1 MEKIKEKLSDS
12 EVINKI
18 EKCCLGKKNFPREI
32 IKLIPNIKYEPSPI
46 SKISHI
52 LYSNRIIGEENIQT
66 NFSQEQVKIMLKG
79 NYELVKFINK
89 MKDKLISNFDN
100 AEIVKT
106 SSSSEINSESI
117 LCEKLKNRKLFFI
130 KNRKQK
136 N

>member
-1 MEKIKEKLSDS
+1 
-12 EVINKI
+12 
-18 EKCCLGKKNFPREI
+18 
-32 IKLIPNIKYEPSPI
+32 
-46 SKISHI
+46 
-52 LYSNRIIGEENIQT
+52 
-66 NFSQEQVKIMLKG
+66 
-79 NYELVKFINK
+79 

-130 KNRKQK
+130 KNRNQK